1 MLRIVLPSLFV
12 VIIAGCAAVDYIQ
25 PNSYTSYQPLENT
38 QQYLTLFGQGT
49 VYYRCASDNEGTF
62 YKFENI
68 KVDLFNRSHEL
79 IAELSGAQQSI
90 AHSDGS
96 SIKGLKPL
104 KSGKTEAS
112 QKGNSLP
119 DVLFGTIPSSASK
132 QGVFTDAKYVTR
144 SYTVGGL
151 PKKLC
156 KRNEIGKKINV
167 PFKAKYIFW
176 K

>member
-1 MLRIVLPSLFV
+1 MKERFINLKTLRLIFL
-12 VIIAGCAAVDYIQ
+12 IDH
-25 PNSYTSYQPLENT
+25 
-38 QQYLTLFGQGT
+38 
-49 VYYRCASDNEGTF
+49 
-62 YKFENI
+62 
-68 KVDLFNRSHEL
+68 HEL

-90 AHSDGS
+90 AHRDGS

-112 QKGNSLP
+112 QKENSLP